1 MLKGWRLNLLLF
13 AVVLALAAVVAYRP
27 AKDAAPAT
35 LSAVKPAAVGN
46 MALLRP
52 GRPPIE
58 LRQREGRW
66 WIEAPF
72 KARADEFLVLRLLSI
87 LEARPLSQLPGG
99 DLKRYELDL
108 PQAVLD
114 IDGVSYAF
122 GAINPVTSEQYLRAG
137 DRIYAIELRH
147 GAALPA
153 RAQALVRRVL
163 LDEDERPLAVILPQ
177 AAVRKVE
184 GRWQREPAAHDPG
197 GDDLQIYVDR
207 WRQASAAAAEP
218 HDGRTAIADIR
229 LELEGGR
236 SVVFGILQ
244 RSPQLVLWRRDN
256 GLQYT
261 LLEAAG
267 RALLEVPG
275 ELKK

>member
-1 MLKGWRLNLLLF
+1 MIKGWRLNLLLL

-27 AKDAAPAT
+27 SRDAAPPA
-35 LSAVKPAAVGN
+35 LSTAKPAAVASVSL
-46 MALLRP
+46 MRP
-52 GRPPIE
+52 GRPPVE
-58 LRQREGRW
+58 LRQRDGRW

-72 KARADEFLVLRLLSI
+72 KARADEFQVLRLLSI

-122 GAINPVTSEQYLRAG
+122 GAINPVTREQYLRAG

-163 LDEDERPLAVILPQ
+163 LGEEERPVAVILPQ
-177 AAVRKVE
+177 TTVRKVE
-184 GRWQREPAAHDPG
+184 GRWQRQPAAGDLG

-207 WRQASAAAAEP
+207 WRQASAAGAEP
-218 HDGRTAIADIR
+218 HDGRAAIADIR
-229 LELEGGR
+229 IELEDGGR
-236 SVVFGILQ
+236 IEFGILQ
-244 RSPQLVLWRRDN
+244 RTPQLVLWRRDN

-261 LLEAAG
+261 FLEAAG
-267 RALLEVPG
+267 RTLLEVPG
-275 ELKK
+275 EPKK